1 MLQEELLLMT
11 AEPVDVPTLL
21 EGIRNGDEAALAELL
36 QRYEA
41 QLRLAARV
49 LLGVKLRAQLDS
61 LDLVQSVHRV
71 LLPGLRAGKYDVS
84 SLDKLL
90 ALARTVIR
98 HKVGRNRRRM
108 QREQAT
114 QATKV
119 ANDAADSASRL
130 AAEDPSQAIETE
142 DLKQRILASL
152 SDPDRQLIELRVQG
166 YSTAEI
172 AEMLGCDA
180 HALRARLSRLRQ
192 RLRRGGFSEWL

>member
-1 MLQEELLLMT
+1 M
-11 AEPVDVPTLL
+11 AREPEDLSALL
-21 EGIRNGDEAALAELL
+21 ERIRCGDEVALAELL

-41 QLRLAARV
+41 QLRLAASV
-49 LLGVKLRAQLDS
+49 LLGSRLRAQMDS

-90 ALARTVIR
+90 ALARTVVR
-98 HKVGRNRRRM
+98 HKVIRNWRRM

-114 QATKV
+114 ATSKV
-119 ANDAADSASRL
+119 ADEGGDKAGRFP
-130 AAEDPSQAIETE
+130 AEDPTQIVTMD
-142 DLKQRILASL
+142 DLKQHILASL
-152 SDPDRQLIELRVQG
+152 SGLDRQLIELRVQG

-172 AEMLGCDA
+172 AQRLNCDA

-192 RLRRGGFSEWL
+192 RLRRDGFSEWL